1 MGFQAIKTIPYNKD
15 RAEQVMS
22 PQMAKLALRIIQ
34 KEWKLD
40 FDDTYLILNDGNYR
54 TPLANKSLA
63 DIDQYIWNYVEPSTE
78 GIFKR
83 RVIYKLPGPQ
93 PVRIFV

>member
-22 PQMAKLALRIIQ
+22 PKMAKLALRIIQ

-40 FDDTYLILNDGNYR
+40 FDDKYLILNEGNYR
-54 TPLANKSLA
+54 TPLAGKSLS
-63 DIDQYIWNYVEPSTE
+63 DIDWYVWNYLEPATE

-83 RVIYKLPGPQ
+83 RVIYKLPGPKAE
-93 PVRIFV
+93 RLFI

>member
-1 MGFQAIKTIPYNKD
+1 MGFKAIKRIPYNKA
-15 RAEQVMS
+15 RAEEVLS
-22 PQMAKLALRIIQ
+22 KEKAKLCLKILQ
-34 KEWKLD
+34 KEWKIS

>member
-1 MGFQAIKTIPYNKD
+1 MGFNAIKVIPYNKD

-22 PQMAKLALRIIQ
+22 PRMAKLALRIIQ
-34 KEWKLD
+34 KEWQIS

-54 TPLANKSLA
+54 TPLAGKSLSN
-63 DIDQYIWNYVEPSTE
+63 IDWYIWNYLEPATE

-93 PVRIFV
+93 PERLFI